1 MDGNREEVVVGRTF
15 GETRERPDVFDF
27 LFRNKECHRE
37 GERSVLGVIIE
48 MLGGTND
55 LIV

>member
-27 LFRNKECHRE
+27 LFRNKECYRE